1 MGYVDCHPSR
11 WIARPDSFFPLTQIK
26 PEGMSQL
33 YASQPSNPDVSMDD
47 YDEEEED
54 EDDMEE
60 VME

>member
-1 MGYVDCHPSR
+1 LQD
-11 WIARPDSFFPLTQIK
+11 LTLFLLAQIK

-33 YASQPSNPDVSMDD
+33 YASQPTNNADASMDD

-54 EDDMEE
+54 EEDMEE

>member
-1 MGYVDCHPSR
+1 
-11 WIARPDSFFPLTQIK
+11 
-26 PEGMSQL
+26 MSQL